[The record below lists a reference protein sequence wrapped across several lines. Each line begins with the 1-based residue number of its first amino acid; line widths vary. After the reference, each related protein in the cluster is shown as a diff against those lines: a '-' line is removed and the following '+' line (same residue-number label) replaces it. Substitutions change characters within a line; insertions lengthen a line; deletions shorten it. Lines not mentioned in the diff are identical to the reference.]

1 MVKLIKKTRYDALID
16 LERRYRTETMA
27 KDALIAELRS
37 RLTRKGCGRK
47 GSKKQDEE

>member
-1 MVKLIKKTRYDALID
+1 MKILKQSRYDALIE
-16 LERRYRTETMA
+16 LERRYQTESMA

-47 GSKKQDEE
+47 GTKKQREE